1 MAGFWNSITVV
12 EKGFFR
18 TISFSSLLLLLA
30 GFSSSARAE
39 RIESFPVATKGR
51 LACTAYLHFP
61 DGPLPGPFP
70 LLLDQDGTGLYTTSI
85 PFGAKT
91 PDDPGA
97 PGYLLRSAKAAV
109 LTIDKPGI
117 RPAPD
122 TAAGFQIDHAIYDR
136 HTQRDLV
143 ACVLGALRRV
153 AERADVKADGWI
165 LSGHSEGAQVVVR
178 AYRAL
183 IEKDAEFAKRVHLVS
198 LSGLPMEPWREMIG
212 RQLENRPKARV
223 KFWQAYARRDD
234 AALFRLGPVG
244 SEYWRDVFSTT
255 PLVTDLRDL
264 AKREV
269 KAGFA
274 IFQGTRDKKVSSA
287 SVTKFEEWNRRSA
300 SAGKPALKLSAH
312 YYPAGHGLN
321 FAAENDRYL
330 AFANTFADEA
340 VTKAMDRA
348 PASAMAAVPAD

>member
-1 MAGFWNSITVV
+1 M
-12 EKGFFR
+12 EKIFFR
-18 TISFSSLLLLLA
+18 TRALSVLLLLFA
-30 GFSSSARAE
+30 GLSSSARAE
-39 RIESFPVATKGR
+39 RIESFPVGTKGR

-61 DGPLPGPFP
+61 DGPFTGPYP
-70 LLLDQDGTGLYTTSI
+70 LLLDQDGTGLYTTAI

-97 PGYLLRSAKAAV
+97 PGYLLRAAKAAV

-122 TAAGFQIDHAIYDR
+122 TTAGFQIDHAIYDR

-143 ACVLGALRRV
+143 ACVLVALRKV
-153 AERADVKADGWI
+153 AERTDVKPDGWI

-178 AYRAL
+178 AYRSL
-183 IEKDAEFAKRVHLVS
+183 IEKEAEFAKRIHLVS

-212 RQLENRPKARV
+212 RQLENRPEARA
-223 KFWQAYARRDD
+223 KFWAAYARRDD

-264 AKREV
+264 ARREV

-274 IFQGTRDKKVSSA
+274 IFQGTHDKKVSPT

-300 SAGKPALKLSAH
+300 SEGKPALRLSAR

-340 VTKAMDRA
+340 AAKAADRA
-348 PASAMAAVPAD
+348 SASTTTTAAISR